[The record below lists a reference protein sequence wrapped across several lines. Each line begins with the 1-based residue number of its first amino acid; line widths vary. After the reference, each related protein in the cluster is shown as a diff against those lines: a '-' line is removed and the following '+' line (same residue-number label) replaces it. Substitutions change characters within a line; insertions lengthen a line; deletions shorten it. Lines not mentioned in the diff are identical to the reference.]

1 LVQIAPHPR
10 GYLIICLVLKKIDH
24 KLKCMSVV
32 RIRLKTSFPP
42 KIYAESL
49 KKQVVREYENGL
61 LNKDQLMR
69 KYGTSGKVWS

>member
-1 LVQIAPHPR
+1 
-10 GYLIICLVLKKIDH
+10 
-24 KLKCMSVV
+24 MSVV
-32 RIRLKTSFPP
+32 RIRLKKSLPP

-69 KYGTSGKVWS
+69 KYSTSGKVWS